1 MKTIPTNRREISY
14 TINGEEIA
22 VIVKCEDE
30 LEEWQDGDW
39 EMRLYFQEYVAITY
53 IDTSSAESALGQME
67 DKLSHL
73 LSVDQPEEITIEL
86 KGIWK

>member
-1 MKTIPTNRREISY
+1 METILTNRREMNY
-14 TINGEEIA
+14 TINGEEIT
-22 VIVKCEDE
+22 ITIKCEDE
-30 LEEWQDGDW
+30 LENWQDGDW

-53 IDTSSAESALGQME
+53 IDASSAESALGQME

-86 KGIWK
+86 KGVWK